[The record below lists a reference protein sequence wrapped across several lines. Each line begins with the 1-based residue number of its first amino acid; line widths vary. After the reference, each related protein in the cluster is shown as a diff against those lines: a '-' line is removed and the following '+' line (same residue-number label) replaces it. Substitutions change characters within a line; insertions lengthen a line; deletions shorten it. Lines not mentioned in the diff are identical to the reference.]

1 MIKEAT
7 SKPTLKNG
15 IIYSYAMGE
24 FGYNF
29 FITFAAYYLS
39 FFLTNIAGF
48 SMVIAATMIT
58 LTNVI
63 KWVTMPIA
71 GTIIDANK
79 IKGGKYRPWM
89 LIGSCL
95 MLVAGTLCFTKL
107 PMPANVGY
115 SVVYLIFF
123 AICYIGYG
131 LMWVS
136 YRALMGPMSKTPQ
149 DKVAL
154 STASSQMGAVA
165 RIFFVF
171 GAVNLV
177 KLFASEATGY
187 SVATLL
193 FNIIMVVCMI
203 IVARSTKE
211 YDNDLLYV
219 QVQTNQQQVKEKLTG
234 KEIWDNL
241 TSQPMLVFIFSML
254 FRISVVAIVPTL
266 LVYYMTFVVQD
277 YESITIYMMVTYIVQ
292 VIGASFVR
300 VIANKFGK
308 KPTFIWS
315 TIISAIF
322 LILVKFFGITTVPF
336 IILMSLWQFTG
347 IFAAAL
353 VPAFMADIAEYG
365 QLTKGSKAA
374 GFAYSMGGLVTQVG
388 AVLGAAIAAYGMVV
402 VGFEAASP
410 SAAGITGL
418 ANLMTYASA
427 GVSII
432 SAILFFLYP
441 LSDNYL
447 SKLRTEST
455 AQKAIAQ

>member
-1 MIKEAT
+1 
-7 SKPTLKNG
+7 
-15 IIYSYAMGE
+15 MGE

-39 FFLTNIAGF
+39 FFLTNVAGF
-48 SMVIAATMIT
+48 PMVLAATMIT

-71 GTIIDANK
+71 GTIIDAKK

-89 LIGSCL
+89 VVGSCL
-95 MLVAGTLCFTKL
+95 MLVGGTLCFTKL

-115 SVVYLIFF
+115 SVVYLLLF
-123 AICYIGYG
+123 ALCYIGYG

-136 YRALMGPMSKTPQ
+136 YRALMGPMSKNPQ

-165 RIFFVF
+165 RIFFAF

-177 KLFASEATGY
+177 GMFASEATGY
-187 SVATLL
+187 SVVTLL
-193 FNIIMVVCMI
+193 FNAIMVICMV
-203 IVARSTKE
+203 IVARATKR
-211 YDNDLLYV
+211 YDNDLLNAQAQTV
-219 QVQTNQQQVKEKLTG
+219 QQGAKQKLTG
-234 KEIWDNL
+234 KEIWNNL
-241 TSQPMLVFIFSML
+241 SSRPMLVFILSML

-266 LVYYMTFVVQD
+266 LVYYMTFVIND

-300 VIANKFGK
+300 VITNKFGK
-308 KPTFIWS
+308 KQTFIWS
-315 TIISAIF
+315 TVISAIF
-322 LILVKFFGITTVPF
+322 LILARFVTTTVPF

-388 AVLGAAIAAYGMVV
+388 AVLGAAIAGYGMVV
-402 VGFEAASP
+402 VGFDAAAP
-410 SAAGITGL
+410 TPAGIAGM
-418 ANLMTYASA
+418 ASLMTYASA

-432 SAILFFLYP
+432 SAILFILYP
-441 LSDNYL
+441 LTDKYL
-447 SKLRTEST
+447 AKLRSESVVQE
-455 AQKAIAQ
+455 AAVQ